1 VTSDRSGSAGAPP
14 ELADDPHYRGLVLFS
29 DGRVA
34 VLSDDGFAVALTD
47 FCDHDDCPGAA
58 NRHLAGPQ

>member
-1 VTSDRSGSAGAPP
+1 M

-29 DGRVA
+29 DRRVA
-34 VLSDDGFAVALTD
+34 VLSYDGFAVALTD
-47 FCDHDDCPGAA
+47 FCDHDDCSGAA

>member
-1 VTSDRSGSAGAPP
+1 M
-14 ELADDPHYRGLVLFS
+14 ELADDPHYRGLLLFS

-34 VLSDDGFAVALTD
+34 VLSDEGFAVALTD

-58 NRHLAGPQ
+58 NRYPAG